1 MNNFIEYFYNIK
13 IDKITYHN
21 KYYSFIYN
29 GYIYKL
35 YFIDEIINTDS
46 LLDINRKL
54 INNTL
59 ISEII
64 INRNNEVIS
73 IYNNYKYILIKIYVS
88 IGKSITLSEIS
99 NLSNTLYKENLNINW
114 GMLWERKIDY
124 LENLIN
130 ENGKKYPLIVNSFNY
145 FVGMAENAI
154 SYYNNIKI
162 DNNYKYTINH
172 KNIRIDSTV
181 EDFYNPLNII
191 YDYKVRD
198 VAEYIKNSFF
208 NKNDKI
214 YDEINLYLKY
224 NHLSL
229 MEIKLLISRI
239 LYPSFYFNMYE
250 DIMIDEKE
258 EIIIVDIINNLDEY
272 ENYLA
277 DIIDFFKKYYEIEDI
292 MWLKKGKYYN

>member
-277 DIIDFFKKYYEIEDI
+277 DIIDFFNKYYEIEDI